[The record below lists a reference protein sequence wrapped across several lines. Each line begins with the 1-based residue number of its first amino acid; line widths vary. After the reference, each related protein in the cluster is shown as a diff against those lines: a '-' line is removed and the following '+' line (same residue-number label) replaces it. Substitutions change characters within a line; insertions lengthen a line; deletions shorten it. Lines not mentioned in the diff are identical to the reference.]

1 MLFWKKNRFAERLSV
16 INIEYN
22 IYIYIKKLKMNFV
35 LFLMVIFASSIKDIE
50 IQLLW
55 NINYL

>member
-1 MLFWKKNRFAERLSV
+1 
-16 INIEYN
+16 
-22 IYIYIKKLKMNFV
+22 MNFV
-35 LFLMVIFASSIKDIE
+35 LFLKVIFASSIKDIE